1 MLILTIRTDKPEA
14 EIGLF
19 DGQTKVAYEIWEGHR
34 KLAETI
40 HSKIETLLQAD
51 DKNWHDIK
59 GVVAYEGPG
68 SFTGLRIGLTVA
80 NAVAASLE
88 IPIVASKDDDW
99 AEAGISR
106 LLAGEQ
112 DVIALPYYGQDAHIT
127 TPRK

>member
-1 MLILTIRTDKPEA
+1 M
-14 EIGLF
+14 
-19 DGQTKVAYEIWEGHR
+19 
-34 KLAETI
+34 
-40 HSKIETLLQAD
+40 
-51 DKNWHDIK
+51 
-59 GVVAYEGPG
+59 AYEGPG